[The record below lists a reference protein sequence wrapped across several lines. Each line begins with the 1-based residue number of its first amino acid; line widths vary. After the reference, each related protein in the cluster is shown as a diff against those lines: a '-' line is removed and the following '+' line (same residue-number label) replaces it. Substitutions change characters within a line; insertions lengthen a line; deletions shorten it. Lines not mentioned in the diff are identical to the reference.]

1 MPREIISSQEAVNY
15 IRIKGL
21 RLLDAVTEMSHSE
34 ITYKIPATS
43 GQNCDHCNK
52 SATFMHHSRDHMG
65 QNFIELTCDDHS
77 QPRYKE
83 YTSE

>member
-1 MPREIISSQEAVNY
+1 MLSQKCHTVRLHIKFQQLVVKIAIIV
-15 IRIKGL
+15 IK
-21 RLLDAVTEMSHSE
+21 V
-34 ITYKIPATS
+34 TYKIPATS

-77 QPRYKE
+77 PPRYKE